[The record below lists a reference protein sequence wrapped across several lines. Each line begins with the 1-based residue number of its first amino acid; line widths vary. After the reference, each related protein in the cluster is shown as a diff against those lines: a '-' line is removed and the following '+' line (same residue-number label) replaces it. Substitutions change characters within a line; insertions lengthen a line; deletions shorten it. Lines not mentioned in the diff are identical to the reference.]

1 MIAFDWLRM
10 QLKAPWAGSGPSV
23 WDRGE
28 RICSSTKWNFL
39 LILHQKAPI
48 DRQIT
53 PLFWAFN
60 VLRIINLRIVL
71 LSTLLLSFAAPALA
85 DPTVGLG
92 LTLGFGG
99 GQPQA
104 AVGLRVFSDNKR
116 DKFAGTVGVDYV
128 LGSQSWRGTVGAAYL
143 DDDIYIGVD
152 LGYGLSGGG
161 LDFSIGAG
169 GVKTV

>member
-1 MIAFDWLRM
+1 
-10 QLKAPWAGSGPSV
+10 
-23 WDRGE
+23 
-28 RICSSTKWNFL
+28 

-104 AVGLRVFSDNKR
+104 AVGLRVFSDNMLRFQPLIEAHKEIQQ
-116 DKFAGTVGVDYV
+116 DEEINY
-128 LGSQSWRGTVGAAYL
+128 
-143 DDDIYIGVD
+143 
-152 LGYGLSGGG
+152 
-161 LDFSIGAG
+161 
-169 GVKTV
+169 